1 MGRNKISSESKMES
15 FLLPTEEKNLLFE
28 AAKAKGISK
37 SALIRL
43 ACRSVAKHIIDVY
56 QKAKEEAANE
66 FIKAVAEKRKVNFSE
81 IVKKHDDN
89 AEKSLNKLLFEE
101 IKEKDKKK

>member
-43 ACRSVAKHIIDVY
+43 ACRCVAKHILDVY
-56 QKAKEEAANE
+56 QK
-66 FIKAVAEKRKVNFSE
+66 V
-81 IVKKHDDN
+81 
-89 AEKSLNKLLFEE
+89 
-101 IKEKDKKK
+101 